1 MCHCKWAHQRCKDQL
16 TYVDII
22 DGCGSDQREFFKKI
36 EKMFHGTVE
45 RSYQSCA
52 PPSELA
58 NKFADFFDNKI
69 KVIADVLQ
77 IKSTNLIK
85 PLPESLPLCGH
96 IKFGAL
102 TSINET
108 ELTKFPKKIANESCI
123 LDPIP
128 AKVLRERFARCSA
141 DRHQNY

>member
-16 TYVDII
+16 TYLDII

-69 KVIADVLQ
+69 KVIAADK
-77 IKSTNLIK
+77 INKSNQTSSGITSAMWPYQVWGIYIDKWN
-85 PLPESLPLCGH
+85 
-96 IKFGAL
+96 GA
-102 TSINET
+102 N
-108 ELTKFPKKIANESCI
+108 
-123 LDPIP
+123 
-128 AKVLRERFARCSA
+128 KVS
-141 DRHQNY
+141 

>member
-1 MCHCKWAHQRCKDQL
+1 
-16 TYVDII
+16 
-22 DGCGSDQREFFKKI
+22 
-36 EKMFHGTVE
+36 MFHGTVE

-77 IKSTNLIK
+77 TKSTNLIK
-85 PLPESLPLCGH
+85 PLPESHPLCGH
-96 IKFGAL
+96 IKFGAF
-102 TSINET
+102 TSINEA
-108 ELTKFPKKIANESCI
+108 ELTKFPKKIAKESCI

-141 DRHQNY
+141 NRHQNY